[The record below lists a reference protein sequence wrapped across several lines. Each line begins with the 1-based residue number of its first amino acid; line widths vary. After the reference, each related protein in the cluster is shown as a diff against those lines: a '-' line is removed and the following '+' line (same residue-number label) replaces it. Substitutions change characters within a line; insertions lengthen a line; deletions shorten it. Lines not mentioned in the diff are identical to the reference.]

1 MFRHKSRN
9 HVNAKIMWTLVLDIN
24 LTFLLATW
32 GTRGININK
41 LIL

>member
-1 MFRHKSRN
+1 
-9 HVNAKIMWTLVLDIN
+9 MWRFVLDIN

-32 GTRGININK
+32 GIRGINIDK